1 MTMYVIHV
9 CMYVCMCMYVCTI
22 KIIMYELDVE
32 YMYVLEHVCW
42 VHRDWSALDFYYRV
56 GIMYYNFKG
65 LKSRVHGT
73 CVLCVFFYSWYSFVV
88 LANTTCGRRG
98 KKFKFEHSFGK
109 LANAPVL
116 CPGAEQ
122 QSLYTLYRHQAFG
135 ALPVNS

>member
-1 MTMYVIHV
+1 MSWMLNTCTYQNMYVGSTEIDLHQIF
-9 CMYVCMCMYVCTI
+9 T
-22 KIIMYELDVE
+22 
-32 YMYVLEHVCW
+32 
-42 VHRDWSALDFYYRV
+42 R
-56 GIMYYNFKG
+56 YYNFKG
-65 LKSRVHGT
+65 LKNRVHGT

-135 ALPVNS
+135 ALPVNSQQSRVRTSKPAFYFDPSIVVDILF